1 MLFQATKSLAS
12 TLTTQHQNEWVN
24 NSKVSELITTLN
36 LETLTDN
43 KDIALRLGW
52 KSYHHTPGWWCS
64 GVNPR
69 TGAKLGTM
77 HGQFKPDQPYKFPK
91 SKKPSKYLSSKA
103 QYDAI
108 CLDVGNPKFWLEII
122 QNISVPVL
130 VTEGCKKAGAG
141 LTHGYPTL
149 ALLGVEMGLI
159 KGKLVNHLALFASP
173 GREFI
178 LCFDADLVNKKNV
191 QTALLK
197 LAKVL
202 AKLGCRVRVATW
214 EESRGKGMDDFLANN
229 GKDEFDVE
237 LARAQLI
244 EEWESQFEDED
255 NGADDEDEKLPP
267 HSLMSEELVPYLT
280 DLRFCDKTHQWME
293 YETGHWSIATEES
306 VFQRVV
312 NGIEEAYP
320 GKGFLAAYPSG
331 VVKMLSSRLLFKNWP
346 EAPRHL
352 LPFRNGVL
360 DLNTRQLLPHSPD
373 YGFRNIIDR
382 DHDLEA
388 TDWSVIAQWM
398 DFVFE
403 NNSSQKHL
411 LLCWYAA
418 LLRGMWELHRFAL
431 VVGEGGT
438 GKSTAMKLGTEIVG
452 KRSSHSLTL
461 EALNSNSFQTG
472 NIYDKRLVCIND
484 ADRYHG
490 NLGIFKNITGGDEI
504 NVEWKFEKAFNAV
517 YKGLVMA
524 TANNPVFTSNDSGLD
539 RRLILFR
546 FDRKVSEIDPRFAEK
561 LGEQMSAFT
570 NYLLS
575 IPETEIIHTL
585 LYKVDASG
593 VREQNELEALLQ
605 TNSVADWLNAR
616 YSYNPNSEL
625 SIGSDKTN
633 SEQLYGDYCDY
644 TSKAGSASMSSKAFS
659 PEVVRL
665 GSGFLSKEKTKA
677 GMVIRGLERNLSGGL
692 IESIIQIKNINS
704 AADPAHPAH
713 PSPKRQ
719 NLVTEKVSAVKG
731 QQQHPA
737 LLCNNTV
744 QGVAGSNAQP
754 SPTLHP
760 AQSHDG
766 TIFQPSKNPLV
777 KGVQGQ
783 KENLRD
789 REKIEIKAE
798 NPTIKEVHKLEN
810 DALTPIEPKLQPK
823 FPAIGCEVGKTKNG
837 KRITGWRG
845 YIVKLVNPD
854 SVKVWWGCWEKN
866 RQGKQ
871 ERKLEIVSLS
881 NLMPFPAGRTDIKR
895 SREELEFVANLI
907 KSANTVN
914 PSE

>member
-36 LETLTDN
+36 VETLTDN

-52 KSYHHTPGWWCS
+52 KSYHHTPGWWCN

-108 CLDVGNPKFWLEII
+108 CLDIGNPQFWLEII

-141 LTHGYPTL
+141 LTHDYPTL

-197 LAKVL
+197 LARVL
-202 AKLGCRVRVATW
+202 ANLGCRVRVATW

-244 EEWESQFEDED
+244 EEWEIQFEDED

-312 NGIEEAYP
+312 NGIEKAYP

-331 VVKMLSSRLLFKNWP
+331 VVKMLSSRLLFKNWTEP
-346 EAPRHL
+346 PRHL

-403 NNSSQKHL
+403 NNSNQKHL

-431 VVGEGGT
+431 IVGEGGT
-438 GKSTAMKLGTEIVG
+438 GKSTAMKLGTELVG
-452 KRSSHSLTL
+452 KKSSHSLTL

-546 FDRKVSEIDPRFAEK
+546 FDRKVSKIDPRFAEK
-561 LGEQMSAFT
+561 LGEQMSALT
-570 NYLLS
+570 NYLLG
-575 IPETEIIHTL
+575 IPEAEIIHTL
-585 LYKVDASG
+585 LYKVDDSG

-605 TNSVADWLNAR
+605 TNSVADWLNTR

-659 PEVVRL
+659 PEVIRL
-665 GSGFLSKEKTKA
+665 GRGLLTKNKTKTGA
-677 GMVIRGLERNLSGGL
+677 VIKGLQHDPAGGL
-692 IESIIQIKNINS
+692 IESILKQKSNS
-704 AADPAHPAH
+704 SADPSHPSH
-713 PSPKRQ
+713 PSPKVQSLDCGRNSVVTGQ
-719 NLVTEKVSAVKG
+719 VMGHDSTRHLVMDG
-731 QQQHPA
+731 D
-737 LLCNNTV
+737 
-744 QGVAGSNAQP
+744 GSNVYP
-754 SPTLHP
+754 SPTHHP
-760 AQSHDG
+760 TQNHARRALQQ
-766 TIFQPSKNPLV
+766 TKTPLV
-777 KGVQGQ
+777 TGVTGQ
-783 KENLRD
+783 EENLRD
-789 REKIEIKAE
+789 REKIEIRAE
-798 NPTIKEVHKLEN
+798 NPAIKEAHKLEN
-810 DALTPIEPKLQPK
+810 NALTPIEPKLQPK

-845 YIVKLVNPD
+845 YIVKVVNPD

-881 NLMPFPAGRTDIKR
+881 SLIPFPAGRTDIKR